1 MSSFLHEGDYP
12 QSSNTAPKS
21 DLLKTHAPSLD
32 LLSIKKAS
40 LTFRAINHPL
50 RQEMIRMIDSK
61 GHTTVTELFVE
72 MRLKQSVASQHLA
85 ILRRAGLVKKI
96 RDGKFMYY
104 KLNLERLE
112 LLNKMVTD
120 LLK

>member
-1 MSSFLHEGDYP
+1 MSSFLQEGDYLK
-12 QSSNTAPKS
+12 SSNAAPKT
-21 DLLKTHAPSLD
+21 DFLKTHAPALD
-32 LLSIKKAS
+32 HLSIKKAS

-61 GHTTVTELFVE
+61 GHVTVTELFVE
-72 MRLKQSVASQHLA
+72 MRLEQSVASQHLA
-85 ILRRAGLVKKI
+85 ILRRAGLVKKE

-104 KLNLERLE
+104 KLNLEKLQ
-112 LLNKMVTD
+112 LLSKIVTD

>member
-12 QSSNTAPKS
+12 HPSNSAPKT

-32 LLSIKKAS
+32 QLSIKKAS

-50 RQEMIRMIDSK
+50 RQDMIRMIDSK
-61 GHTTVTELFVE
+61 GQVTVTELFVE
-72 MRLKQSVASQHLA
+72 MRLEQSVASQHLA
-85 ILRRAGLVKKI
+85 ILRRAGLVKKE

-104 KLNLERLE
+104 KLNLEKLQ

-120 LLK
+120 LLR